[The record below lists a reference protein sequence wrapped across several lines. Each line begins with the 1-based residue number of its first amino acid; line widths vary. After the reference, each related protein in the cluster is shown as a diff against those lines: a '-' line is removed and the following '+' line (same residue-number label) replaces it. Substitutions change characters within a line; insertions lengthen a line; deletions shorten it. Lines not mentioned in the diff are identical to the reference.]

1 VELWLIADMSGVMAT
16 LWIILKVAAGLG
28 LVIFVHELGHFVAA
42 KACGVK
48 CEKFYIGFDI
58 PIKIGPIALPSAL
71 CKFRWGETEYGV
83 GILPLGGYVKML
95 GQDDNPKRQAE
106 ENERIKVRKKEGES
120 VEQPEVATSVDSS
133 SDHPEASGDTGNG
146 ANAVNK
152 DACDQEENF
161 ELDPRS
167 YPARPVWQRMII
179 ISAGVIM
186 NLVFAIVFAAIAYRM
201 GVSYTPCIVGGTAPG
216 SPAWTCGLNPD
227 DKFLQI
233 GRDGQSDEQLRFYK
247 DLLPN
252 IMLNDRDNT
261 MEFLVRRRG
270 ESSSEWVSLRPT
282 DRLKGGSTKRATVGV
297 RPPDTAKLSQGRPV
311 DKHRFDDEVYKRLK
325 GGDEVIA
332 AGGESLPRNEQTG
345 EIPAHCLEAVLAQT
359 MTEPLTLTVLRRS
372 KDAEASGGEAS
383 TEEFDVTLPP
393 AKMRVVGLSMTMGPI
408 VAVRKGTPADQAGF
422 QAGDVITSIAGEDV
436 GNPTTLSQRLLGMV
450 GKQIEVAVKRKGAEE
465 PVVLQVTPQLPAA
478 FEDRFGPGSV
488 VSLEALGVAF
498 PLENKVQAVEPDT
511 PAAKAGL
518 QPDDEIVRVQFVV
531 MDKKK
536 QEEVEELLGSTYDEE
551 LELAK
556 DKQNWHYVH
565 SALQVS
571 VPGMAL
577 KVTYRRG
584 GAEHE
589 ATLTPVESDE
599 WFLADRGLN
608 LAQLSE
614 VRTAESWGE
623 AIRLGARETKE
634 TLTQVLIVLKRLV
647 TGKIAMTQLGG
658 PIKIAAV
665 AGAEA
670 SEGIPRLLIFLTFL
684 SANLAVLNFLP
695 IPALDGGH
703 MVFLAAEGIRG
714 KPVDE
719 RLQITLTL
727 IGVGCL
733 LSLMVFV
740 IAMDIDWLRRL

>member
-1 VELWLIADMSGVMAT
+1 MELWLIADSSSVMST
-16 LWIILKVAAGLG
+16 LWIIFKVAAGLG

-42 KACGVK
+42 KSCGVK

-58 PIKIGPIALPSAL
+58 PIKIGPIALPSTL

-106 ENERIKVRKKEGES
+106 ENERIKVRKQETES
-120 VEQPEVATSVDSS
+120 AEQPDIATSVDSA
-133 SDHPEASGDTGNG
+133 SDRPEASSDGEAKADKDTG
-146 ANAVNK
+146 
-152 DACDQEENF
+152 DQDEEF

-186 NLVFAIVFAAIAYRM
+186 NMVFAIVFAAIAYRM

-216 SPAWTCGLNPD
+216 SPAWTCALNPGD
-227 DKFLQI
+227 EFLQI
-233 GRDGQSDEQLRFYK
+233 DRDGKLDEQLRFYK
-247 DLLPN
+247 DLLPD

-261 MEFLVRRRG
+261 MEFLIRRRG
-270 ESSSEWVSLRPT
+270 ESSAEWISMRPT
-282 DRLKGGSTKRATVGV
+282 DRIKGGGTKRATVGV

-311 DKHRFDDEVYKRLK
+311 DRHRFDDEVYERLK
-325 GGDEVIA
+325 GGDEIIA
-332 AGGESLPRNEQTG
+332 AGGERLPRNEQTG
-345 EIPAHCLEAVLAQT
+345 EIPAHYLEAVLAQT
-359 MTEPLTLTVLRRS
+359 MTESLTLTVLRRS
-372 KDAEASGGEAS
+372 RDAEANGGEAS

-422 QAGDVITSIAGEDV
+422 QAGDVLTSIAGEDV
-436 GNPTTLSQRLLGMV
+436 GNPITLSQRLLGMV
-450 GKQIEVAVKRKGAEE
+450 GKQIEVGVKRKGADE
-465 PVVLQVTPQLPAA
+465 PVILQVTPQLPSA

-511 PAAKAGL
+511 PAAEKKL
-518 QPDDEIVRVQFVV
+518 QPGDEIVRVQFVLT
-531 MDKKK
+531 DEKKK
-536 QEEVEELLGSTYDEE
+536 EEVEELLGSTYNEE
-551 LELAK
+551 LELSK
-556 DKQNWHYVH
+556 DEKNWHYVH

-571 VPGMAL
+571 VPGMVL
-577 KVTYRRG
+577 KVTYQRD

-589 ATLTPVESDE
+589 ATLAPAESDE

-623 AIRLGARETKE
+623 AMRLGVRETKE

-647 TGKIAMTQLGG
+647 TGKIAVTQLGG

-740 IAMDIDWLRRL
+740 IAMDIDWLTKL

>member
-1 VELWLIADMSGVMAT
+1 MEWWLIADMSSVMST
-16 LWIILKVAAGLG
+16 LWMIFLVAAGLG

-58 PIKIGPIALPSAL
+58 PIKIGPIALPSTL
-71 CKFRWGETEYGV
+71 CKFQWGETEYGV

-95 GQDDNPKRQAE
+95 GQDDNPQRQAE
-106 ENERIKVRKKEGES
+106 ENERIKVRRQETEMS
-120 VEQPEVATSVDSS
+120 EQPGVATSAGST
-133 SDHPEASGDTGNG
+133 SDRSEASGDVGNG
-146 ANAVNK
+146 ETRADK
-152 DACDQEENF
+152 DTGDQKEEF

-186 NLVFAIVFAAIAYRM
+186 NLIFAIVFAAIAYRT

-227 DKFLQI
+227 DKFIQI
-233 GRDGQSDEQLRFYK
+233 GRKGQPDEQLRFYK

-252 IMLNDRDNT
+252 VMLNDRDNT
-261 MEFLVRRRG
+261 MDFLVSRRG
-270 ESSSEWVSLRPT
+270 ESSPVWIGMRPT
-282 DRLKGGSTKRATVGV
+282 NRLKKVTKRATVGV
-297 RPPDTAKLSQGRPV
+297 RPPDTTRLSAGRPV
-311 DKHRFDDEVYKRLK
+311 DTYRFDDEVYKRLK
-325 GGDEVIA
+325 GGDEFIA
-332 AGGESLPRNEQTG
+332 AGGERLPRDKQTG
-345 EIPAHCLEAVLAQT
+345 KISAHYLEAVLARSI
-359 MTEPLTLTVLRRS
+359 TEPLTLTVLRRN
-372 KDAEASGGEAS
+372 KDAESDDGKAS

-393 AKMRVVGLSMTMGPI
+393 SKMRVLGLSMTMGAI
-408 VAVRKGTPADQAGF
+408 VAVRKGTPADEAGF
-422 QAGDVITSIAGEDV
+422 RPGDVITSVAGEDV
-436 GNPTTLSQRLLGMV
+436 GNPMTLSQRLLALV
-450 GKQIEVAVKRKGAEE
+450 GKQIEVGVTREGADQ
-465 PVVLQVTPQLPAA
+465 PVILQVTPQQPSE
-478 FEDRFGPGSV
+478 FEDRFGPGSL
-488 VSLEALGVAF
+488 VSLGSLGVAF
-498 PLENKVQAVEPDT
+498 PLENKIRAIEPDG
-511 PAAKAGL
+511 PADKAGFE
-518 QPDDEIVRVQFVV
+518 PGDEIISAQFVV
-531 MDKKK
+531 TDEKK
-536 QEEVEELLGSTYDEE
+536 QEEAEEVLGKTYDEAIE
-551 LELAK
+551 LTK
-556 DKQNWHYVH
+556 DQPNWYYVH

-571 VPGMAL
+571 IPGMGL
-577 KVTYRRG
+577 KLAYRRDG
-584 GAEHE
+584 TERE

-608 LAQLSE
+608 LAPLSE

-623 AIRLGARETKE
+623 AFRLGTRETKE
-634 TLTQVLIVLKRLV
+634 TLTQVLVVLKRLT
-647 TGKIAMTQLGG
+647 TGKISVKQLGG